1 MIVMN
6 NIEKKLSQN
15 TAPLLDALVEYR
27 KRRVVP
33 FDVPGHKQGRG
44 TPELTAFLGKECLSV
59 DVNSMKPLDNL
70 SHPTGV
76 IRDAELLAAEA
87 FGADAAFLIVGG
99 TTAAV
104 QAMIMSVCKN
114 GDSIIIPR
122 NVHKSAINT
131 LILCGIKP
139 VYVDPGTHPALGI
152 SLGMDADNVEL
163 AIKQNPQA
171 KAVFVNNPTYY
182 GVCPNLKRIVD
193 AAHKA
198 GMAALVDEAHGT
210 HFYFGEGL
218 PVTAMSAG
226 ADMAAISMHKTGG
239 SLTQSSLLIMKRGA
253 VDPDYVRTIISLT
266 QTTSASYLLM
276 SSVDVARKT
285 LATRGSEIFRQVS
298 SLAEYAR
305 SEVNGI
311 GGYYAFSK
319 EIINGRDIC
328 DFDITKLSIHTLKI
342 GLAGIEVYDILRDD
356 YAIQT
361 EFGDMGNMLA
371 IVSVGDTHYNIERL
385 VSSLAE
391 IKRLRGRERIGGLWD
406 HEYVAPV
413 VKLSPQEAFYAE
425 RRLVPLKNSVGETSC
440 EFVMC
445 YPPGIPIL
453 APGELVTKEA
463 LDYILYAKD
472 KGSLLMG
479 PQDMNL
485 ENLFV
490 VR

>member
-1 MIVMN
+1 MEN
-6 NIEKKLSQN
+6 NENNRNKLSQD
-15 TAPLLDALVEYR
+15 TAPLLDALAAYR
-27 KRRVVP
+27 LRRVVP

-44 TPELTAFLGKECLSV
+44 TPELTKFLGKECLSV

-76 IRDAELLAAEA
+76 IRDAEILAADA

-104 QAMIMSVCKN
+104 QAMVMSVCKS
-114 GDSIIIPR
+114 GDSIILPR
-122 NVHKSAINT
+122 NVHKSAINA
-131 LILCGIKP
+131 LILCGINP

-152 SLGMDADNVEL
+152 SLGMKAADVER
-163 AIKQNPQA
+163 AIKEHPEA

-182 GVCPNLKRIVD
+182 GICADLKSIVES
-193 AAHKA
+193 AHRA

-218 PVTAMSAG
+218 PVSAMSVG
-226 ADMAAISMHKTGG
+226 ADMSAISMHKTGG
-239 SLTQSSLLIMKRGA
+239 SLTQSSLLVMKRGRI
-253 VDPDYVRTIISLT
+253 DPDYVRTIISLT

-276 SSVDVARKT
+276 SSIDIARKT
-285 LATRGSEIFRQVS
+285 LATQGKSIFSEVTE
-298 SLAEYAR
+298 LAEYAR
-305 SEVNGI
+305 SEINNI
-311 GGYYAFSK
+311 GGYYAFSR
-319 EIINGRDIC
+319 EIINGGDIC
-328 DFDITKLSIHTLKI
+328 DFDVTKLSIHTLKI
-342 GLAGIEVYDILRDD
+342 GLAGVEVYDILRDD

-371 IVSVGDTHYNIERL
+371 IISVGDTHFNIERL

-391 IKRLRGRERIGGLWD
+391 IKRLHGREGIDLWD
-406 HEYVAPV
+406 HEYIAPV
-413 VKLSPQEAFYAE
+413 VRLSPREAFYAD
-425 RRLVPLKNSVGETSC
+425 RRQIPLEQSVGQVSS

-453 APGELVTKEA
+453 APGELVTREA
-463 LDYILYAKD
+463 LDYILYAKN

-479 PQDMNL
+479 PQDMKL

>member
-1 MIVMN
+1 MN
-6 NIEKKLSQN
+6 NIRKKLSQN

-44 TPELTAFLGKECLSV
+44 TPELTDFLGKTCLSV

-104 QAMIMSVCKN
+104 QAMIMSVCKS

-139 VYVDPGTHPALGI
+139 IYVDPGTHPALGI
-152 SLGMDADNVEL
+152 SLGMDAENVEL
-163 AIKQNPQA
+163 TIKRHPQA

-182 GVCPNLKRIVD
+182 GICPDLKRIVD
-193 AAHKA
+193 AAHRA
-198 GMAALVDEAHGT
+198 GMAALIDEAHGT

-239 SLTQSSLLIMKRGA
+239 SLTQSSLLAMKRGC

-276 SSVDVARKT
+276 SSIDIARKT
-285 LATRGSEIFRQVS
+285 LATQGKEIFRQVS
-298 SLAEYAR
+298 ALAEYAR

-328 DFDITKLSIHTLKI
+328 DFDITKLSIHTLRI

-391 IKRLRGRERIGGLWD
+391 IKRLRGRERIDDLWD
-406 HEYVAPV
+406 REYVAPV

-425 RRLVPLKNSVGETSC
+425 RRLVPLKDSVGETSC

-479 PQDMNL
+479 PQDMSL
-485 ENLFV
+485 EKLFV

>member
-1 MIVMN
+1 MN
-6 NIEKKLSQN
+6 ITEKKLSQN
-15 TAPLLDALVEYR
+15 TAPLFDALIEYR

-44 TPELTAFLGKECLSV
+44 TPELTDFLGKACLSV

-87 FGADAAFLIVGG
+87 FGADSAFLVVGG

-104 QAMIMSVCKN
+104 QAMIMSVCKS

-131 LILCGIKP
+131 LILCGITP
-139 VYVDPGTHPALGI
+139 IYVDPGTHPALGI
-152 SLGMDADNVEL
+152 SLGMDAENVERT
-163 AIKQNPQA
+163 IKQYPQA

-182 GVCPNLKRIVD
+182 GICSDLRRIVA

-218 PVTAMSAG
+218 PTTAMAAG

-239 SLTQSSLLIMKRGA
+239 SLTQSSLLVMKRGT
-253 VDPDYVRTIISLT
+253 VGPDYVRTIICLT

-276 SSVDVARKT
+276 SSIDIARKT
-285 LATRGSEIFRQVS
+285 LATQGKEIFRQVV

-311 GGYYAFSK
+311 GGYYAFSR

-342 GLAGIEVYDILRDD
+342 GLAGVEVYDILRDD
-356 YAIQT
+356 YGIQT

-371 IVSVGDTHYNIERL
+371 IISVGDTHYNIERL

-391 IKRLRGRERIGGLWD
+391 IKRIRSKEGIHLWD

-413 VKLSPQEAFYAE
+413 VKLSPQEAFYAARKPVLLSE
-425 RRLVPLKNSVGETSC
+425 SEGEISC

-463 LDYILYAKD
+463 LDYILYAKE

-479 PQDMNL
+479 PQDMSL
-485 ENLFV
+485 EKLFV
-490 VR
+490 VK

>member
-1 MIVMN
+1 M
-6 NIEKKLSQN
+6 ESTRKKLAQDAS
-15 TAPLLDALVEYR
+15 PLLDALVEYR

-44 TPELTAFLGKECLSV
+44 TPELTEFLGKQCLSV

-76 IRDAELLAAEA
+76 IRDAEILAAEA
-87 FGADAAFLIVGG
+87 FGADSAFLIVGG

-104 QAMIMSVCKN
+104 QAMIMSVCKC
-114 GDSIIIPR
+114 GDSIILPR

-131 LILCGIKP
+131 LILCGIQP

-152 SLGMDADNVEL
+152 SLGMDAGNVEI
-163 AIKQNPQA
+163 AIKEHPEA
-171 KAVFVNNPTYY
+171 KAVFINNPTYY
-182 GVCPNLKRIVD
+182 GICPDLRRIVK
-193 AAHKA
+193 AAHAA

-218 PVTAMSAG
+218 PPTAMSAG
-226 ADMAAISMHKTGG
+226 ADMSAISMHKTGG
-239 SLTQSSLLIMKRGA
+239 SLTQSSLLIMKKGRL
-253 VDPDYVRTIISLT
+253 DPAYVRTVICLT
-266 QTTSASYLLM
+266 QTTSASYLLL
-276 SSVDVARKT
+276 SSIDIARKT
-285 LATRGSEIFRQVS
+285 LATRGKEIFRQVS
-298 SLAEYAR
+298 ALAEYAR
-305 SEVNGI
+305 SEVNNI
-311 GGYYAFSK
+311 GGYYAFSG
-319 EIINGRDIC
+319 EIINGRDVC
-328 DFDITKLSIHTLKI
+328 GFDHTKLSIHTLKI
-342 GLAGIEVYDILRDD
+342 GLAGVEVYDILRDD
-356 YAIQT
+356 YSIQT

-371 IVSVGDTHYNIERL
+371 IISVGDTHYNIERL

-391 IKRLRGRERIGGLWD
+391 IKRLHGGEGIGLWD
-406 HEYVAPV
+406 HEYITPV
-413 VKLSPQEAFYAE
+413 VRLSPREAFYAE
-425 RRLVPLKNSVGETSC
+425 REQVSLKESAGKISS

-463 LDYILYAKD
+463 LDYILYAMN

-479 PQDMNL
+479 PQDMSL
-485 ENLFV
+485 EKLYV